1 MAIGPKYR
9 EKRQAEQDASAAT
22 KVTDAAVRR
31 ALVESRQLLSFLRR
45 RLGNREEAED
55 ALKRFQRLSA
65 RRCDGSLIPAGFLA
79 C

>member
-1 MAIGPKYR
+1 M
-9 EKRQAEQDASAAT
+9 
-22 KVTDAAVRR
+22 DAAVRR